1 MGNYCSVGSVLGQ
14 KAVKQLPMPKPHN
27 NSASEQQTLRYQQS
41 WSRHDEKQIKISTS
55 EMDFIKNK

>member
-27 NSASEQQTLRYQQS
+27 NLGSEPLTLKYQQS
-41 WSRHDEKQIKISTS
+41 
-55 EMDFIKNK
+55 